1 MAKTPKLV
9 LFLVAL
15 LLAFPVLAA
24 TTDFT
29 ADGNITVDTVTF
41 GTGTADMLIMT
52 GSTAES
58 WEYSSGAFT
67 VTNPGSFKVG
77 SANAAVKGIQV
88 TLAGNVVACVKNS
101 TAGTSYVT
109 VPSTDTTYTIVP
121 ITTNIANSL
130 TYNSSCG
137 AATCASGYTIQG
149 SGAGASCTPSGGGG
163 GTSGGTTTTTTTTP
177 VTCTSWTYS
186 SWGTCSASGQQ
197 TRTIV
202 SSLPSGCTGGSP
214 ATSQACTPTPTT
226 PEEETTPTTTETP
239 TTVTTPVTTAEKVS
253 TTVGVPAKDSAGKV
267 TLEQMT
273 TDAKTVATGDVSQ
286 VIAEMGVSRD
296 TTAEKT
302 YSEGIVAK
310 VVTDTKIT
318 AEVRNTINNF
328 VTYGTKAT
336 KILGA
341 GERAGVVN
349 SFKAALGKL
358 PTTEADWNDV
368 MKIANGRWP
377 SQTNK
382 TAEDKATLNF
392 KKVYLRNPDRKN
404 AHDDAAITVMAY
416 GLRPADRNL
425 NSEKAAIKS
434 FKAIYGY
441 TPSAATAWD
450 VVRAIAYSGATR

>member
-1 MAKTPKLV
+1 MTKFMAKTPKLV

-15 LLAFPVLAA
+15 LLASPVLATA
-24 TTDFT
+24 ENFT
-29 ADGNITVDTVTF
+29 ADGSITVTGVRFGATTV
-41 GTGTADMLIMT
+41 DMTILT
-52 GSTAES
+52 GSTAET
-58 WEYSSGAFT
+58 WTFNNGTFT
-67 VTNPGSFKVG
+67 VTNPGSAFKVTSGNGLNG
-77 SANAAVKGIQV
+77 SIVYAISVSSGGS
-88 TLAGNVVACVKNS
+88 TVACAKNT

-109 VPSTDTTYTIVP
+109 LPTTLAIYTIAPSTTNVP
-121 ITTNIANSL
+121 HAA
-130 TYNSSCG
+130 TYNSVCG
-137 AATCASGYTIQG
+137 AASCDAGYDVAG
-149 SGAGASCTPSGGGG
+149 SGSTA
-163 GTSGGTTTTTTTTP
+163 
-177 VTCTSWTYS
+177 TCVAPT
-186 SWGTCSASGQQ
+186 GF
-197 TRTIV
+197 
-202 SSLPSGCTGGSP
+202 SSLSSGSTSSGS
-214 ATSQACTPTPTT
+214 TSTTPTT
-226 PEEETTPTTTETP
+226 PEETTPTTSTTPTTT
-239 TTVTTPVTTAEKVS
+239 AKKVS
-253 TTVGVPAKDSAGKV
+253 TTAGVPATDSAGKV
-267 TLEQMT
+267 TLEQMD

-296 TTAEKT
+296 ATMEKT

-310 VVTDTKIT
+310 VVAGASIT

-336 KILGA
+336 KTLGA

-368 MKIANGRWP
+368 MKISNGRWP

-382 TAEDKATLNF
+382 AAEDKATINF
-392 KKVYLRNPDRKN
+392 KKVYLRDPDREN

-441 TPSAATAWD
+441 APSAATAWD
-450 VVRAIAYSGATR
+450 VVRAIAYSGAKR